1 MAAKSTDREVASAKG
16 DVAEKI
22 AEEQEQGFRG
32 TKVDPVPDS
41 EYSLESGPDSPSAV
55 PDDVS
60 RVGQHAPQKEG

>member
-1 MAAKSTDREVASAKG
+1 MTTKKTDAEAAKG
-16 DVAEKI
+16 DVAEKV

-32 TKVDPVPDS
+32 SKVDPRPDS

-55 PDDVS
+55 EDDVT